1 VKIYSNVITQGDVVN
16 AFAAARQY
24 NHADIYIEE
33 ITTWKPRHYKK
44 ETPKRTNYAYGTEI
58 FAQSINGKVATG
70 HVPARAS
77 GPRDGYPRA
86 ASWDDWG
93 YVIAYLYNLDPHARI
108 GFYDNE
114 ADFVEKVRKYRRK
127 ESTLPFLQV
136 LTNIAE
142 YAELKKEVITNDK
155 R

>member
-1 VKIYSNVITQGDVVN
+1 MKIYSNVITESDVHR
-16 AFAAARQY
+16 AFRAARAA
-24 NHADIYIEE
+24 HGADIHVED

-44 ETPKRTNYAYGTEI
+44 ETPKRTNYAYGTEV
-58 FAQSINGKVATG
+58 FAESINGKMATG

-114 ADFVEKVRKYRRK
+114 ADFVAKVRKYRRK
-127 ESTLPFLQV
+127 GSSLPFLDV
-136 LTNIAE
+136 LTNIGE
-142 YAELKKEVITNDK
+142 YIG
-155 R
+155 